1 MSTVLLLFALQ
12 LLLVSAKT
20 YYDVAL
26 NCITNTKILGVT
38 PFADMKVI
46 KKAYYQVNSI
56 PLLHVQLAL
65 TMHPDKLKNPTEE
78 DKNRYMDVLLF
89 SLFDV

>member
-1 MSTVLLLFALQ
+1 MSIVLLLFALQ

-26 NCITNTKILGVT
+26 QCMNKTKILGVT

-46 KKAYYQVNSI
+46 KKAYYQVNSFSL
-56 PLLHVQLAL
+56 PHMQLAL

-89 SLFDV
+89 SFVDV

>member
-1 MSTVLLLFALQ
+1 MSALLLLFALQ

-26 NCITNTKILGVT
+26 KCITNVKILGVT

-46 KKAYYQVNSI
+46 KKAYYKVNSI
-56 PLLHVQLAL
+56 PPSSCVACSHNA
-65 TMHPDKLKNPTEE
+65 P
-78 DKNRYMDVLLF
+78 
-89 SLFDV
+89 

>member
-1 MSTVLLLFALQ
+1 MSAVLLLFALQ

-26 NCITNTKILGVT
+26 QCINNTKILGVT

-46 KKAYYQVNSI
+46 KKAYYQVSSI
-56 PLLHVQLAL
+56 PPSSCVACSHNA
-65 TMHPDKLKNPTEE
+65 P
-78 DKNRYMDVLLF
+78 
-89 SLFDV
+89 

>member
-26 NCITNTKILGVT
+26 QCINNTKILGVT

-46 KKAYYQVNSI
+46 KKAYYQVNSFS
-56 PLLHVQLAL
+56 LLHIQLAL

-89 SLFDV
+89 SFFDV